1 MQVRT
6 PARQPGPRVGLDDVP
21 SRYEAKQAG
30 LDRTLLAAYTGTHRR
45 HTRDRPLGLHG
56 HCIRK
61 STVSAGL
68 PYRSGD
74 YADGAAEAW
83 ETDEA
88 RGIRVYSGA
97 CAIGPAGER
106 TAGPSAPRG
115 SRGSRGS
122 WDETAASDLMSIR
135 QPVSLAASLA
145 FWPSLPIASDSW

>member
-6 PARQPGPRVGLDDVP
+6 PAGQPGPRVGLNDVP

-30 LDRTLLAAYTGTHRR
+30 LDRTLLAAYTGTHRG
-45 HTRDRPLGLHG
+45 HTRDRPLGSHG
-56 HCIRK
+56 CYIHK

-68 PYRSGD
+68 RYRSGTC
-74 YADGAAEAW
+74 ADGPLRLMRQGSRKA
-83 ETDEA
+83 T
-88 RGIRVYSGA
+88 GIRPYSGA

-106 TAGPSAPRG
+106 SAGPSAG
-115 SRGSRGS
+115 
-122 WDETAASDLMSIR
+122 TAASDLMSMR

>member
-30 LDRTLLAAYTGTHRR
+30 LDHTLLAAYTGTHRG
-45 HTRDRPLGLHG
+45 HTRDMPLGSRG
-56 HCIRK
+56 HDDTK

-68 PYRSGD
+68 SITRRDSGL
-74 YADGAAEAW
+74 AVP
-83 ETDEA
+83 A
-88 RGIRVYSGA
+88 RLPQHVNPAGWLNYSGA
-97 CAIGPAGER
+97 CAAGPAGDE
-106 TAGPSAPRG
+106 TAGSSAG
-115 SRGSRGS
+115 
-122 WDETAASDLMSIR
+122 TAASDLMSMR